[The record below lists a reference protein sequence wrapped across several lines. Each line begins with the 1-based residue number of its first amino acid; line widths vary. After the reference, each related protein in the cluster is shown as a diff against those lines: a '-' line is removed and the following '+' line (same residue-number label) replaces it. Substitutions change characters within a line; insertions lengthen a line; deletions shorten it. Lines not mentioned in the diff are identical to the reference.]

1 MRPSSIL
8 LATGVVVLTGAA
20 MAAAQEPKPAPKP
33 PATAPAG
40 AKPAARPARKASAKP
55 APVPAPA
62 PTPTPEPTPTPKPP
76 DPRPHVAVLAFDY
89 GTIQSQWWG
98 EYDIGKGIADQ
109 IVDSLVNDGSF
120 AVIERGKLDTILAE
134 QDFAQSDRA
143 APDAAKLAK
152 IGRMAGVRY
161 LVAGSIT
168 QFHTSDRRFGGGKG
182 AAVAKGVLGPIGG
195 LSFRKVKHEVKL
207 TARLIDTTT
216 GEVLVSTTGEGQ
228 SKKGQGASVDM
239 GTSGPGSGV
248 SFSMTSEDYRT
259 SGIAEAQEKATA
271 ALVQAILQKRP
282 ALPQAE
288 PVKAGDASR

>member
-8 LATGVVVLTGAA
+8 LATGVVVLAGTA
-20 MAAAQEPKPAPKP
+20 MAAGFGSCAAKP

-40 AKPAARPARKASAKP
+40 AKPAARPARKAAAKP
-55 APVPAPA
+55 EPTPA

-76 DPRPHVAVLAFDY
+76 DPRPHVAVMAFDY

-98 EYDIGKGIADQ
+98 DYDIGKGIADQ

-120 AVIERGKLDTILAE
+120 AVIERSRLDTILAE
-134 QDFAQSDRA
+134 QDLAQSDRA

-152 IGRMAGVRY
+152 IGKIAGVRY

-168 QFHTSDRRFGGGKG
+168 QFRTSDRRFGGGKG

-271 ALVQAILQKRP
+271 ALVQAILQKQP
-282 ALPQAE
+282 ALAQAE